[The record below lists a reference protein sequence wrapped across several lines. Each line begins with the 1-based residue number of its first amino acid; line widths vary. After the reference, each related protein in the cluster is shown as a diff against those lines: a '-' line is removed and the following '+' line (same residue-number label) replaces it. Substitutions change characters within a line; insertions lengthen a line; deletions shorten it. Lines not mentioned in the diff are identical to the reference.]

1 MTTVRETPIPGL
13 GIRYEL
19 DLESGR
25 RIGVV
30 AHRSGRRELVLYSQ
44 RDPDAVEAEM
54 SLTPEECKVVADLLG
69 GTRLLESLGHLQQRV
84 EGLAIDW
91 VPIPATSPFA
101 RRTIGD
107 AEVRT
112 RTGVSI
118 VAVIRG
124 DEAFP
129 APGPDF
135 VLEADDTVVVVGT
148 PEGIAA
154 ATALLSR
161 S

>member
-1 MTTVRETPIPGL
+1 VTTVRETQIPGL

-30 AHRSGRRELVLYSQ
+30 AHRSGRRELVMYSQ

-54 SLTPEECKVVADLLG
+54 SFTPEECKVVADLLG

-91 VPIPATSPFA
+91 VPIPASSPFA
-101 RRTIGD
+101 GRTIGD

-124 DEAFP
+124 DDAFP
-129 APGPDF
+129 APGPEF
-135 VLEADDTVVVVGT
+135 RLAADDTVVVVGT
-148 PEGIAA
+148 PDGIAV
-154 ATALLSR
+154 ATDLLCR
-161 S
+161 P

>member
-1 MTTVRETPIPGL
+1 VTTVRETPIPGL

-54 SLTPEECKVVADLLG
+54 SFTPEECKVVADLLG

-91 VPIPATSPFA
+91 VPIPVTSPFA
-101 RRTIGD
+101 GRTIGD

-124 DEAFP
+124 DDAFP

-161 S
+161 P